1 MGQLISVSNNH
12 PTVNIF
18 KPLRLK
24 DGMRLCRQWNTWVL
38 WHWQCD
44 TALCQALY
52 LPGPIQYSF
61 TCENTCTTAFSI
73 SWKVTFNKD
82 SSVLP
87 FEALGSWEFLFHAHL
102 RLSMPVAWLN
112 KWSMFFLFVFFYSGM
127 LYVLKSF
134 L

>member
-1 MGQLISVSNNH
+1 MGQLTLVSNDH

-73 SWKVTFNKD
+73 SWKSLSIKIAQCCHLKPWAAGNFCFMHILDCQCQWPGLTSDQCFF
-82 SSVLP
+82 VL
-87 FEALGSWEFLFHAHL
+87 FCFFILTCY
-102 RLSMPVAWLN
+102 
-112 KWSMFFLFVFFYSGM
+112 MF
-127 LYVLKSF
+127 
-134 L
+134 